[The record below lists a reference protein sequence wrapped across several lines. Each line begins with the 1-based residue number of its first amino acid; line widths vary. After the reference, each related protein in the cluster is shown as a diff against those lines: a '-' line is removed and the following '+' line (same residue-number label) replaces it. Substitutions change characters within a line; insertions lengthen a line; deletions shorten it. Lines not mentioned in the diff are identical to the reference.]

1 LIFFSLLGYG
11 AIEEP
16 QRSGARRSQKQE
28 ASLHKTREAIAAYK
42 NLKLGR
48 IKKSIPEQL

>member
-1 LIFFSLLGYG
+1 MKKTKPG
-11 AIEEP
+11 E
-16 QRSGARRSQKQE
+16 KQE

-48 IKKSIPEQL
+48 RK